1 MPFYT
6 MVSCQETSRNEKAI
20 GRLTKKREKG
30 AWDFLDAPEDH
41 RIANTMKRSSKM
53 DPEIDHED
61 DYYLLE
67 AIAKDRPKESICQPR
82 IQATKD

>member
-1 MPFYT
+1 
-6 MVSCQETSRNEKAI
+6 
-20 GRLTKKREKG
+20 
-30 AWDFLDAPEDH
+30 
-41 RIANTMKRSSKM
+41 MKRSSKM

>member
-1 MPFYT
+1 MDGQKISDRMMLVPES
-6 MVSCQETSRNEKAI
+6 VEKHLISKNEVPLPKSVI
-20 GRLTKKREKG
+20 H
-30 AWDFLDAPEDH
+30 H

>member
-1 MPFYT
+1 
-6 MVSCQETSRNEKAI
+6 MVQ
-20 GRLTKKREKG
+20 KREKG

-67 AIAKDRPKESICQPR
+67 ARDKQGIFQTFLAAKSRE
-82 IQATKD
+82 